1 MKKKANTKYWYIW
14 WEKLHKYKTTA
25 WQIWYVYAH
34 ILSVC
39 NFSIFYLYN
48 KPRAQSAPLMK
59 TTTVVPRLDMRVVV
73 CILHMTLHAFY
84 SRNIKPMCNNSIYN
98 VCACAR
104 VNSGVVFFV
113 CAHLFIY
120 LRKIS
125 FRFMFWDDLI
135 FATEIYFVYNYN
147 FVYMNKRALIAT
159 HACVICIF
167 LVCQF
172 KTNHHHI
179 ALDIIQ
185 EYDFSFAQ

>member
-1 MKKKANTKYWYIW
+1 MKKKPILNIGIYDEKNCTNTRRQLGKYDMCTRTFYVCAIFPYFIYI
-14 WEKLHKYKTTA
+14 
-25 WQIWYVYAH
+25 ISRAH
-34 ILSVC
+34 
-39 NFSIFYLYN
+39 
-48 KPRAQSAPLMK
+48 SAPLMK

-120 LRKIS
+120 LRKT

-135 FATEIYFVYNYN
+135 FATEIYFLYIIIIL
-147 FVYMNKRALIAT
+147 YMNKRALITT

-185 EYDFSFAQ
+185 EYNFSFAQ